1 MSVHEVLILIG
12 KAGCQLLL
20 REFGVGH
27 GGVPEAE
34 LSCLLSSL
42 SVVTEP
48 SEVTTVTDTKDTADS

>member
-1 MSVHEVLILIG
+1 MILIV

-27 GGVPEAE
+27 GVVPEAE